1 MQNIAKQVH
10 SALLKSRKTV
20 AVAESCTGGLLSG
33 MLSSLSGSSAY
44 LLLGIVAY
52 SNYAKT
58 KLLKI
63 PASLIG
69 HKGAVS
75 AEVASKMAQSARRIA
90 RADFGIGIT
99 GIAGPSGATTTKPIG
114 TVYIAIAT
122 SKKTT
127 CRRLQLR
134 GSRSAIRTQS
144 ALKALQLLNASIHSH

>member
-1 MQNIAKQVH
+1 MQNLVKLVH
-10 SALLKSRKTV
+10 SALLKRRLTV
-20 AVAESCTGGLLSG
+20 AVAESCTGGLLCG
-33 MLSSLSGSSAY
+33 MLSNLSGSSAY

-75 AEVASKMAQSARRIA
+75 AVVASKMAQSVRKIA
-90 RADFGIGIT
+90 QADLGIGIT
-99 GIAGPSGATTTKPIG
+99 GIAGPFGATTTKPIG
-114 TVYIAIAT
+114 TVYIAVAT
-122 SKKTT
+122 SKKTL

-134 GSRSAIRTQS
+134 GSRSSIRKQS
-144 ALKALQLLNASIHSH
+144 VLKTLKLLNNLL